1 MILCGVG
8 VGRKVKLRAGCGS
21 DGISYNRFSGV
32 PMWWFLR
39 RSKNKSRI
47 RGGLRVRGTCGIE
60 RTLHRANYTYQILIR
75 EGIKITKW
83 VLSVHFSYGAKRN
96 RTDIRTHLDRK

>member
-47 RGGLRVRGTCGIE
+47 RGGLRVRGTCGIGA
-60 RTLHRANYTYQILIR
+60 HYTGPIIHTRFLYV
-75 EGIKITKW
+75 K
-83 VLSVHFSYGAKRN
+83 V
-96 RTDIRTHLDRK
+96 